1 MNLSPIYQQR
11 CEEILE
17 EGRQLERQLGIE
29 SATEY
34 VRQQGSLLGQRIVLE
49 NILKVPFGT
58 LDEELLAV
66 IETLLKLQP
75 EEYAPLIMQLSDM
88 SREELLQR
96 FGTTEN

>member
-34 VRQQGSLLGQRIVLE
+34 VKQQGSLLGLSIVLE
-49 NILKVPFGT
+49 NIFKIRFCT

-66 IETLLKLQP
+66 IQALLKLPP
-75 EEYAPLIMQLSDM
+75 EEFTRLSLQL

-96 FGTTEN
+96 FGIN

>member
-34 VRQQGSLLGQRIVLE
+34 VRQQGSLLGLSIVLE
-49 NILKVPFGT
+49 NIFKIRLST

-66 IETLLKLQP
+66 IQALLKLPP
-75 EEYAPLIMQLSDM
+75 EEFTRLSLQL